1 MNNCFCGS
9 KKIFH
14 ECCEPFI
21 LGISKPSTAEE
32 LMRSRYSA
40 YCIHQVD
47 YLLNTTH
54 ISTRKFY
61 TKKDFLAWA
70 TQNNWLKLEVLEATE
85 QNVEFKAYYID
96 SNLQSHCHH
105 EKSSF
110 RKQGGIWYYVEGEIG

>member
-61 TKKDFLAWA
+61 TKKDFLAWT